1 MRIDSLMQEKLRF
14 DNEHERNQEQR
25 SALDK
30 EAKG

>member
-1 MRIDSLMQEKLRF
+1 MRIDSLMQEKHRF
-14 DNEHERNQEQR
+14 DNEQERNQEQR